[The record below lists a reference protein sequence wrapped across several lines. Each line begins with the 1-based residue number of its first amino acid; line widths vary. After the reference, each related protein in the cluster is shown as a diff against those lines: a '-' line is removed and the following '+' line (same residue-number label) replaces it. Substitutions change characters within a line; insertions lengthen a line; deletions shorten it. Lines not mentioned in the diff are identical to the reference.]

1 MQKKHL
7 SGSGWGTLDRPAP
20 SPFDLRPG
28 SAPLPGSFIS
38 FEGIE
43 GSGKST
49 QILRLADRLREAGKE
64 VVLTREPGGTTLGR
78 NLRSLLL
85 QASDTPPCP
94 MSELLLYAADRAQH
108 LEELIEP
115 ALARGAIVLTD
126 RYLDA
131 TLAYQGYGRGLGC
144 DLILKIHSHPPLDR
158 RPVRTVLLD
167 MEAEVGLNRARVRN
181 TFEGTTASEGR
192 FEEELLEF
200 HARVRDGYLLL
211 ASQDP
216 ERYRVLDAGGGI
228 EEVAERVWDTV
239 RDIVLDLS

>member
-1 MQKKHL
+1 MKKRHL
-7 SGSGWGTLDRPAP
+7 SGSGLETLDQTLP

-49 QILRLADRLREAGKE
+49 QILLLAERLRKAGKE

-78 NLRSLLL
+78 GLRTLLL
-85 QASDTPPCP
+85 QSGTTPPSP
-94 MSELLLYAADRAQH
+94 MAELLLYAADRAQH

-115 ALARGAIVLTD
+115 ALARGAVVLTD

-131 TLAYQGYGRGLGC
+131 TLAYQGYGRELGSA
-144 DLILKIHSHPPLDR
+144 LILSIHSHPPLDR

-167 MEAEVGLNRARVRN
+167 MEAEVGLDRARIRN
-181 TFEGTTASEGR
+181 TFEGTTISEGR
-192 FEEELLEF
+192 FEEEHVAF
-200 HARVRDGYLLL
+200 HTRVRDGYLLL
-211 ASQDP
+211 AAQDP
-216 ERYRVLDAGGGI
+216 ERYRVVDGSGGI
-228 EEVAERVWDTV
+228 EEVEKQVWDTV
-239 RDIVLDLS
+239 RDIVLDVS

>member
-7 SGSGWGTLDRPAP
+7 SGSGWEALDQTAP
-20 SPFDLRPG
+20 SPYGLRPG

-49 QILRLADRLREAGKE
+49 QILHLADRLRQAGKE
-64 VVLTREPGGTTLGR
+64 VVLTREPGGTSLGR
-78 NLRSLLL
+78 DLRTLLL
-85 QASDTPPCP
+85 KSGDAPPCP
-94 MSELLLYAADRAQH
+94 MTELLLYAADRAQH

-115 ALARGAIVLTD
+115 ALGRGAVVLTD

-131 TLAYQGYGRGLGC
+131 TLAYQGYGRELGC

-158 RPVRTVLLD
+158 RPVRTILLD
-167 MEAEVGLNRARVRN
+167 MEPEVGLNRARVRN
-181 TFEGTTASEGR
+181 TFEGTTISEGR
-192 FEEELLEF
+192 FEEEQLGF
-200 HARVRDGYLLL
+200 HRRVRDGYLLL

-216 ERYRVLDAGGGI
+216 ERFRVVDADGGI
-228 EEVAERVWDTV
+228 EQVAERIWDTV
-239 RDIVLDLS
+239 RDIVLDVS

>member
-1 MQKKHL
+1 MKKRHL
-7 SGSGWGTLDRPAP
+7 SGSGWETLDRTLP

-49 QILRLADRLREAGKE
+49 QILLLAERLRKAGKE
-64 VVLTREPGGTTLGR
+64 VVLTREPGGTSLGR
-78 NLRSLLL
+78 GLRTLLL
-85 QASDTPPCP
+85 QSSTTPPSP
-94 MSELLLYAADRAQH
+94 MAELLLYAADRAQH
-108 LEELIEP
+108 LEEVIEP
-115 ALARGAIVLTD
+115 ALARGAVVLTD

-131 TLAYQGYGRGLGC
+131 TLAYQGYGRELGAA
-144 DLILKIHSHPPLDR
+144 LILKIHSHPPLDR

-181 TFEGTTASEGR
+181 TFEGTTISEGR
-192 FEEELLEF
+192 FEEEHMAF

-211 ASQDP
+211 AAQDP
-216 ERYRVLDAGGGI
+216 ERYRVVDANGGI
-228 EEVAERVWDTV
+228 EEVEQQVWDTV
-239 RDIVLDLS
+239 RDIVLDVS

>member
-7 SGSGWGTLDRPAP
+7 SGSGWGTLDQPAP
-20 SPFDLRPG
+20 SPFELRPG

-49 QILRLADRLREAGKE
+49 QILHLADRLRHAGKE
-64 VVLTREPGGTTLGR
+64 VVLTREPGGTALGR
-78 NLRSLLL
+78 DLRTLLL
-85 QASDTPPCP
+85 QAGDNPPCP
-94 MSELLLYAADRAQH
+94 MTELLLYAADRAQH

-115 ALARGAIVLTD
+115 ALARGAVVLTD

-131 TLAYQGYGRGLGC
+131 TLAYQGYGRELGC
-144 DLILKIHSHPPLDR
+144 ELILKIHSHPPLDR

-181 TFEGTTASEGR
+181 TFEGTTVSEGR
-192 FEEELLEF
+192 FEEERLEF
-200 HARVRDGYLLL
+200 HSRVRDGYLLL
-211 ASQDP
+211 AAQDP
-216 ERYRVLDAGGGI
+216 ERFRVVDAEGDI
-228 EEVAERVWDTV
+228 EAVADRVWDTV
-239 RDIVLDLS
+239 RDIVLDVS

>member
-7 SGSGWGTLDRPAP
+7 SGSGWETQDQILP
-20 SPFDLRPG
+20 SPFGLRPG

-49 QILRLADRLREAGKE
+49 QILHLADRLRQAGKE
-64 VVLTREPGGTTLGR
+64 VVLTREPGGTALGR

-85 QASDTPPCP
+85 QASDPPPCP
-94 MSELLLYAADRAQH
+94 MTELLLYAADRAQH

-115 ALARGAIVLTD
+115 ALGRGAVVLTD

-131 TLAYQGYGRGLGC
+131 TLAYQGYGRELGC

-181 TFEGTTASEGR
+181 TFEGTTVSEGR
-192 FEEELLEF
+192 FEEEQLGF

-216 ERYRVLDAGGGI
+216 ERYRVVDAEGGI
-228 EEVAERVWDTV
+228 EQVAEKVWDTV
-239 RDIVLDLS
+239 RDIIMDVS